1 MTPAVS
7 VDAVAVA
14 RHSERIRFA
23 GHSYGEAEQKLR
35 VAAPR
40 PACSLPDRDSGRA
53 TLGQDGGCLNGTS
66 IEADRAGDTSHD
78 NTDLAALA
86 LDGVAENQGRQ
97 AGLCRSVGRRRQGK
111 WRSGDDS
118 DTSRRR
124 ALPVSRDDDACEID
138 VAPCSIQR
146 RHGNRRLARANYDA
160 PALGFSGRC
169 RRTAAPGSALA
180 TAASKISRSPA
191 RARIGPAG

>member
-1 MTPAVS
+1 M
-7 VDAVAVA
+7 
-14 RHSERIRFA
+14 
-23 GHSYGEAEQKLR
+23 
-35 VAAPR
+35 
-40 PACSLPDRDSGRA
+40 
-53 TLGQDGGCLNGTS
+53 NGTS
-66 IEADRAGDTSHD
+66 IEADRAGDLSHD

-124 ALPVSRDDDACEID
+124 ALPVSRDDDTCEID

-169 RRTAAPGSALA
+169 RRTAAPGPALA

-191 RARIGPAG
+191 RVHRSSRLTTARQTLELWMASTTALVTSLVVAFPPTSGVRMPAPVTFSTARISRAEASVSPR

>member
-1 MTPAVS
+1 MAKPSRNS
-7 VDAVAVA
+7 VL
-14 RHSERIRFA
+14 
-23 GHSYGEAEQKLR
+23 QL
-35 VAAPR
+35 PR

-97 AGLCRSVGRRRQGK
+97 AGLCRSVGRRGQGK

-118 DTSRRR
+118 DGVAAGSSPGMSLIASVTT
-124 ALPVSRDDDACEID
+124 RD
-138 VAPCSIQR
+138 
-146 RHGNRRLARANYDA
+146 G
-160 PALGFSGRC
+160 
-169 RRTAAPGSALA
+169 
-180 TAASKISRSPA
+180 
-191 RARIGPAG
+191 